1 MSKTYGWYSRQQEA
15 ERGGTVYYYTGPD
28 GTGEV
33 VVTEATSRADYKSA
47 LDDAV
52 SLGEVGR
59 FLRSE
64 KRDPP
69 PAEAKSPP
77 PAEAKSPPPLNQ
89 SAIAAMSRI
98 SKQVEVLTEEQKAEV
113 AAALHDEAVED
124 AAATKAAGAAA
135 AAMGELDLTPVSV
148 GDPAGVS
155 VVAPVAD
162 DSTDLDD
169 LIGSLQDDA

>member
-1 MSKTYGWYSRQQEA
+1 
-15 ERGGTVYYYTGPD
+15 
-28 GTGEV
+28 
-33 VVTEATSRADYKSA
+33 
-47 LDDAV
+47 
-52 SLGEVGR
+52 
-59 FLRSE
+59 
-64 KRDPP
+64 
-69 PAEAKSPP
+69 
-77 PAEAKSPPPLNQ
+77 
-89 SAIAAMSRI
+89 MSRI